1 MSDPERDRFVQQR
14 LHWRAAC
21 ELLEDGLAYEE
32 RSLLTR
38 SATRVPFE
46 SIPDDPIRETRIS
59 RFWAFAV
66 TASFVALLWALQPLA
81 DARATVPLA
90 PIALA
95 MVALVFSMLGL
106 RARSGHF
113 VVFPCEGKRI
123 VFRED
128 GRTQALATFLDRLQL
143 QKSKYLSE
151 TYGPRPAEPPSDRAE
166 FGVFDETEDDPS
178 GYRH

>member
-1 MSDPERDRFVQQR
+1 MSDLERDRIVQKR

-21 ELLEDGLAYEE
+21 ELLDDGLIYEQ

-38 SATRVPFE
+38 SSTRVPFE

-59 RFWAFAV
+59 RSWTVAV
-66 TASFVALLWALQPLA
+66 TAGFAALLLALQPLA
-81 DARATVPLA
+81 QPDAAVPAAPMVLA
-90 PIALA
+90 AAALI
-95 MVALVFSMLGL
+95 FSLFGL

-113 VVFPCEGKRI
+113 IVFPCEGKRI

-128 GRTQALATFLDRLQL
+128 ARTTTLATFLDRLQV

-151 TYGPRPAEPPSDRAE
+151 TYGPRPAEPSGDPTE